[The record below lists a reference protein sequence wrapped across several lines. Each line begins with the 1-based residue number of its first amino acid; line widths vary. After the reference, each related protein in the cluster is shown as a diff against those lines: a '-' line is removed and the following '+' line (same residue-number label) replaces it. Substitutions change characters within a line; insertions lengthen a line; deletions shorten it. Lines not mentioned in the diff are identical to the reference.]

1 MFDLFICYA
10 FHRVVSASQFTAVV
24 FHIKFIGTGPLL
36 HPIKISHYKVNF
48 ITNRKEHDKIM
59 DYFYDQYKQK
69 IDILD
74 SEL

>member
-36 HPIKISHYKVNF
+36 HPIKIELV
-48 ITNRKEHDKIM
+48 HDPLIGSNS
-59 DYFYDQYKQK
+59 
-69 IDILD
+69 L
-74 SEL
+74 